1 MPTAEPDPYK
11 KKYPNTHNPYAERP
25 PFHKYDTRH
34 KRRAYNL
41 SNTRLPR
48 YDDIEKQARL
58 ERKTARAAKKG
69 RGGTRRRHRKHRS
82 TRRR

>member
-1 MPTAEPDPYK
+1 MSTNPYAR
-11 KKYPNTHNPYAERP
+11 KYPNTHNPYAERP

-34 KRRAYNL
+34 KRRAYGLNGHSDL
-41 SNTRLPR
+41 RKHE
-48 YDDIEKQARL
+48 DIEKQARL

-69 RGGTRRRHRKHRS
+69 KGGTRRRHRKHRH